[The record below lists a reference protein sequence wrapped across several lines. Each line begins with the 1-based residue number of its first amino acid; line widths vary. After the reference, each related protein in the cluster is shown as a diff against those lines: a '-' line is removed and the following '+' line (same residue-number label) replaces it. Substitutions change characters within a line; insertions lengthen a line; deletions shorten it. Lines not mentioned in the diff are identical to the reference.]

1 MRFIQE
7 QLIAESRGL
16 LEELFTA
23 VFTWVTWTLVLPRLS
38 YGVTNNMRFKL
49 SSDAEYAFTCGKR
62 KLSLNLISQKKIL

>member
-7 QLIAESRGL
+7 RLMPGSQGL

-23 VFTWVTWTLVLPRLS
+23 VSTLVKWTLVLPRLS

-49 SSDAEYAFTCGKR
+49 SSDAFTCGKR